1 MDHRP
6 DLLAILEASTRPYL
20 QQAAARLPR
29 TVRIRLAAGGRDGL
43 TSLGHVLPSR
53 LILVDDAVPD
63 LSAFALLREIR
74 QERRTI
80 CTPVVLLIHSRDA
93 GASRDAYGAGANS
106 VIVMPQFEDDLLQLF
121 TNVLLFWCTINRV
134 PRWPENADVSG

>member
-80 CTPVVLLIHSRDA
+80 CTPVVLLIHPRDA
-93 GASRDAYGAGANS
+93 GACRHAYGARANS
-106 VIVMPQFEDDLLQLF
+106 VIGMPQFEDDLLPPFPTSRLSWGP
-121 TNVLLFWCTINRV
+121 TYR
-134 PRWPENADVSG
+134 AA